1 MNRKENGNIMSN
13 KKIKKTKV
21 KINAF
26 DVFVILLV
34 LCLIAT
40 AVYKL
45 YGSASI
51 NNGGENADVTVKFKC
66 DGEYDVILDYLSEG
80 DAVYLESGKILGYIS
95 KDSAKKDLFEVS
107 YKADENG
114 ETPSVDDTAGN
125 TYKMIAFAG
134 EIKLNGSAS
143 KSGRGAYYVIG
154 EDNVTVGGKLTV
166 HTKNC
171 EFTITVT
178 DIFED
183 FS

>member
-13 KKIKKTKV
+13 KKIKKIKA

-51 NNGGENADVTVKFKC
+51 SGGENTDVAVKFKC
-66 DGEYDVILDYLSEG
+66 DGEYDAILDYLAEG
-80 DAVYLESGKILGYIS
+80 DAVYLESGEILGHIS
-95 KDSAKKDLFEVS
+95 KSSDKKALFDIT
-107 YKADENG
+107 YKADEDG
-114 ETPSVDDTAGN
+114 MTKEETEAGN
-125 TYKMIAFAG
+125 MYKMIAFVG
-134 EIKLNGSAS
+134 EIKLSNGAT
-143 KSGRGAYYVIG
+143 KSGRGSYYVIG